1 MITKPDLIIESVQN
15 DRIKS
20 VVRLRES
27 KERRETKRFL
37 IEGVRELSRAME
49 SGFSII
55 EIYFLPGLLKDEGQE
70 LLRKGKSAKAKIIEV
85 NQRVYDKIAMREGT
99 EGFVAVAAEKVE
111 RDVSSTSKKITPLVL
126 VCDGLEKPGNLGAI
140 LRSADGAG
148 ITEVAITGNRCDLF
162 NPQVIRASQG
172 AVFSLRA
179 TAWSNEDLKQE
190 LVKRNCAIYSAD
202 PAATKSYDQV
212 DMKSATA
219 IVIGT
224 EAAGLSDFWKDAA
237 TEHIKIPMLG
247 INDSLNASVSA
258 AILMYEAQRQ
268 RRN

>member
-1 MITKPDLIIESVQN
+1 MILKPDLVIESVQN

-27 KERRETKRFL
+27 KERRETRRFL

-49 SGFSII
+49 SGFSIV
-55 EIYFLPGLLKDEGQE
+55 EIYFLPALLKDDGQE
-70 LLRKGKSAKAKIIEV
+70 ILRKGKASKCKIIEV
-85 NQRVYDKIAMREGT
+85 NQRVYEKIAMREGT
-99 EGFVAVAAEKVE
+99 EGFVAVASEKTDSRGEKNAAKVA
-111 RDVSSTSKKITPLVL
+111 PLVL

-172 AVFSLRA
+172 AVFSLVA
-179 TAWSNEDLKQE
+179 TVWSNDDLKAE
-190 LVKRNCAIYSAD
+190 LAKRKCAIYSAD

-212 DMKSATA
+212 DMKRATA